1 MFLYLQTQLFVSLS
15 LVYFSLCVD
24 CLVKMLKN
32 TVFFSGS
39 FHQVLWVNEE
49 VSTSET
55 AVRPIFIF
63 INIIIALL
71 IFIFIKFLAS
81 SHDAVFDAI

>member
-1 MFLYLQTQLFVSLS
+1 MFLYLQTQLFVSLN

-39 FHQVLWVNEE
+39 FRQVLGVTEE
-49 VSTSET
+49 VSISET

-63 INIIIALL
+63 IKIITAIL
-71 IFIFIKFLAS
+71 IFIFHQIFREFL
-81 SHDAVFDAI
+81 

>member
-1 MFLYLQTQLFVSLS
+1 MFLYLQTQFFVSLN

-39 FHQVLWVNEE
+39 FRQVLGVTEE
-49 VSTSET
+49 VSISET

-63 INIIIALL
+63 NIITAIL
-71 IFIFIKFLAS
+71 IFIFHQIFREFL
-81 SHDAVFDAI
+81 